1 MSMTGAD
8 EEAVQGVLM
17 PLLRTLEMLRFIA
30 RHVHPPQFEELMAGV
45 GQPEAELRSALAKH
59 SAWPAHLS
67 GVGLALEQAGKA
79 VLEAFDDLRQILEDA
94 GDIRSVYRALRGVP
108 DALHT

>member
-1 MSMTGAD
+1 MVMGMRERCRWKLSARGRRMSMTEAD

-30 RHVHPPQFEELMAGV
+30 RHVHPPQFEELMASV
-45 GQPEAELRSALAKH
+45 GQPDGELRSALAKQ

-67 GVGLALEQAGKA
+67 GVGLPLEQAGKA
-79 VLEAFDDLRQILEDA
+79 VLEAFDGLRRIL
-94 GDIRSVYRALRGVP
+94 
-108 DALHT
+108 